1 VVPASGPAAAQTAV
15 SGRLLDLVEVPVLA
29 GRILPGQ
36 VIKAQDI
43 AWAAMRADR
52 LAGTALLDPSQI
64 VGKTPRRPLRAGEP
78 LRGNDLE
85 AALTIRKG
93 SLVTMILQSPK
104 MVLTAS
110 GRALED
116 GAEGQLIAVAN
127 TKSDRIVQ
135 GVVQDANTVTVIL
148 Q

>member
-1 VVPASGPAAAQTAV
+1 
-15 SGRLLDLVEVPVLA
+15 
-29 GRILPGQ
+29 
-36 VIKAQDI
+36 
-43 AWAAMRADR
+43 
-52 LAGTALLDPSQI
+52 
-64 VGKTPRRPLRAGEP
+64 
-78 LRGNDLE
+78 
-85 AALTIRKG
+85 
-93 SLVTMILQSPK
+93 MILQSPR